1 MAKAVELNGKKILV
15 TFLMHL
21 GDLTLTTPF
30 IHALRKAAPDAH
42 ITFLADEKLKDVV
55 LHNPYLDEVITI
67 DKKGRDNSLLA
78 LAACARRLSKMDFD
92 VLINLHPNERCSF
105 ICALTKTKLRTGT
118 THTLFKPLWDV
129 FTPLNR
135 QIHAADM
142 YLNVLTQ
149 LGVEKLEHNGLE
161 IFPSEEHC
169 QSAEEFWREHGVF
182 GTDKLVGFNI
192 GSAVVTK
199 RWAPERFAQVADA
212 LAAKGFKP
220 VFFGGTMDEDMVQ
233 DAVSRM
239 QTTPVVATGY
249 FTIGGLAAAMRRCS
263 LIITNDSGPMH
274 VAISQKVPIVAM
286 YGPSIPKLYGP
297 YTDDATIVTS
307 IPRCMGCA
315 GGMKHKCDDMRC
327 MRELTVAQVLEAAE
341 AMLAKHGVTAGAN
354 DAE

>member
-1 MAKAVELNGKKILV
+1 MIELNGKKILV

-30 IHALRKAAPDAH
+30 IHALRKAAPDAQ

-78 LAACARRLSKMDFD
+78 LIACARKLSGMDFD

-105 ICALTKTKLRTGT
+105 ICALTKTSVRAGT
-118 THTLFKPLWDV
+118 THKLFKPLWDV

-135 QIHAADM
+135 KIHAADM
-142 YLNVLTQ
+142 YLNVLEQ
-149 LGVEKLEHNGLE
+149 LGVQHIEHNGLE
-161 IFPSEEHC
+161 IFPGEEHLRH
-169 QSAEEFWREHGVF
+169 AEAFWRENGVF
-182 GTDKLVGFNI
+182 GSDKLIGFNI

-199 RWAPERFAQVADA
+199 RWSPERFAKVADI
-212 LAAKGFKP
+212 LAGKGYKP
-220 VFFGGTMDEDMVQ
+220 VFFGGTMDEEMVHQ
-233 DAVSRM
+233 AVSRM
-239 QTTPVVATGY
+239 QTTPIVATGA

-286 YGPSIPKLYGP
+286 YGPSSPKLYGP
-297 YTDDATIVTS
+297 YTDEAIIVTAQ
-307 IPRCMGCA
+307 PPCMGCA
-315 GGMKHKCDDMRC
+315 DGMKHKCDDMQC
-327 MRELTVAQVLEAAE
+327 MTRLTVEQVVQAAE
-341 AMLAKHGVTAGAN
+341 AMLARKGQ
-354 DAE
+354 

>member
-1 MAKAVELNGKKILV
+1 MIELNGKKILV

-30 IHALRKAAPDAH
+30 IHALRKAAPDAQ

-78 LAACARRLSKMDFD
+78 LIACARKLSGMDFD

-105 ICALTKTKLRTGT
+105 ICALTKTRVRAGT
-118 THTLFKPLWDV
+118 THKLFKPLWDI

-135 QIHAADM
+135 KIHAADM
-142 YLNVLTQ
+142 YLNVLEQ
-149 LGVEKLEHNGLE
+149 LGVQHIEHNGLE
-161 IFPSEEHC
+161 IFPGEEHLRH
-169 QSAEEFWREHGVF
+169 AEAFWRENGVF
-182 GTDKLVGFNI
+182 GSDKLIGFNI

-199 RWAPERFAQVADA
+199 RWAPERFAKVADI
-212 LAAKGFKP
+212 LAGKGYKP
-220 VFFGGTMDEDMVQ
+220 VFFGGTMDEEMVHQ
-233 DAVSRM
+233 AVSRM
-239 QTTPVVATGY
+239 QTTPIVATGA

-286 YGPSIPKLYGP
+286 YGPSSPKLYGP
-297 YTDDATIVTS
+297 YTDEAIIVTAQ
-307 IPRCMGCA
+307 PPCLGCA
-315 GGMKHKCDDMRC
+315 DGMKHKCDDMQC
-327 MRELTVAQVLEAAE
+327 MTRLTVEQVVQAAE
-341 AMLAKHGVTAGAN
+341 AMLARKGQ
-354 DAE
+354 

>member
-1 MAKAVELNGKKILV
+1 MIELNGKKILV

-30 IHALRKAAPDAH
+30 IHALRKAAPDAQ

-78 LAACARRLSKMDFD
+78 LIACARKLSGMDFD

-105 ICALTKTKLRTGT
+105 ICALTKTRVRAGT
-118 THTLFKPLWDV
+118 THKLFKPLWDV

-135 QIHAADM
+135 KIHAADM
-142 YLNVLTQ
+142 YLNVLEQ
-149 LGVEKLEHNGLE
+149 LGIQHIEHNGLE
-161 IFPSEEHC
+161 IFPGEEHLRH
-169 QSAEEFWREHGVF
+169 AEAFWRENGVF
-182 GTDKLVGFNI
+182 GSDKLIGFNI

-199 RWAPERFAQVADA
+199 RWAPERFAKVADI
-212 LAAKGFKP
+212 LAGKGYKP
-220 VFFGGTMDEDMVQ
+220 VFFGGTMDEEMVHQ
-233 DAVSRM
+233 AVSRM
-239 QTTPVVATGY
+239 QTTPIVATGA

-286 YGPSIPKLYGP
+286 YGPSSPKLYGP
-297 YTDDATIVTS
+297 YTDEAIIVTAQ
-307 IPRCMGCA
+307 PPCLGCA
-315 GGMKHKCDDMRC
+315 DGMKHKCDDMQC
-327 MRELTVAQVLEAAE
+327 MTRLTVEQVVQAAE
-341 AMLAKHGVTAGAN
+341 AMLARKGQ
-354 DAE
+354 

>member
-1 MAKAVELNGKKILV
+1 MAKAVALNGKRILV

-105 ICALTKTKLRTGT
+105 ICAMTKVKQRCGT
-118 THTLFKPLWDV
+118 THTMFKPVWDV

-135 QIHAADM
+135 RIHAADM
-142 YLNVLTQ
+142 YLDVLTQ
-149 LGVEKLEHNGLE
+149 LGVTKLEHNGLE
-161 IFPSEEHC
+161 IFPSEEHMAH
-169 QSAEEFWREHGVF
+169 AEEFWRDHGVF
-182 GTDKLVGFNI
+182 GSDKLVGFNI

-212 LAAKGFKP
+212 LAAKGYKP
-220 VFFGGTMDEDMVQ
+220 VFFGGTMDEEMVQ
-233 DAVSRM
+233 EAVSYM
-239 QTTPVVATGY
+239 KTTPVVATGN

-263 LIITNDSGPMH
+263 LIRPHSRGKRKRD
-274 VAISQKVPIVAM
+274 ISQKVPIVAM
-286 YGPSIPKLYGP
+286 YGPSRKKPYGP
-297 YTDDATIVTS
+297 YTEDATIVTAV
-307 IPRCMGCA
+307 PPCPGCA
-315 GGMKHKCDDMRC
+315 DGMKHKCSDMQC
-327 MRELTVAQVLEAAE
+327 MTRLTVEQVVQAAE
-341 AMLAKHGVTAGAN
+341 EMLAKHGA
-354 DAE
+354 DHE

>member
-1 MAKAVELNGKKILV
+1 MIELNGKKILV

-30 IHALRKAAPDAH
+30 IHALRKAAPDAQ

-78 LAACARRLSKMDFD
+78 LIACARKLSGMDFD

-105 ICALTKTKLRTGT
+105 ICALTKTRVRAGT
-118 THTLFKPLWDV
+118 THKLFKPLWDV

-135 QIHAADM
+135 KIHAADM
-142 YLNVLTQ
+142 YLNVLEQ
-149 LGVEKLEHNGLE
+149 LGVQHIEHNGLE
-161 IFPSEEHC
+161 IFPGEEHLRH
-169 QSAEEFWREHGVF
+169 AEAFWRENGVF
-182 GTDKLVGFNI
+182 GSDKLIGFNI

-199 RWAPERFAQVADA
+199 RWAPERFAKVADI
-212 LAAKGFKP
+212 LAGKGYKP
-220 VFFGGTMDEDMVQ
+220 VFFGGTMDEEMVHQ
-233 DAVSRM
+233 AVSKM
-239 QTTPVVATGY
+239 QTTPIVATGA

-286 YGPSIPKLYGP
+286 YGPSSPKLYGP
-297 YTDDATIVTS
+297 YTDEAIIVTAQ
-307 IPRCMGCA
+307 PPCLGCA
-315 GGMKHKCDDMRC
+315 DGMKHKCDDMQC
-327 MRELTVAQVLEAAE
+327 MTRLTVEQVVQAAE
-341 AMLAKHGVTAGAN
+341 AMLARKGQ
-354 DAE
+354 

>member
-1 MAKAVELNGKKILV
+1 MRKLELNGKKILV

-30 IHALRKAAPDAH
+30 IHALRKLAPDAH

-78 LAACARRLSKMDFD
+78 LAACARRLSRMDFD

-105 ICALTKTKLRTGT
+105 ICALTKTKVRAGT
-118 THTLFKPLWDV
+118 THTLFKCLWDA
-129 FTPLNR
+129 FTPLDR
-135 QIHAADM
+135 KKHAADM
-142 YLNVLTQ
+142 YLDVLTQ
-149 LGVEKLEHNGLE
+149 LGAEKLEHNGLE
-161 IFPSEEHC
+161 IFPSEEHFRH
-169 QSAEEFWREHGVF
+169 AEEFWREHGVF
-182 GTDKLVGFNI
+182 KSDKLIGFNI

-212 LAAKGFKP
+212 LAGKGYKP
-220 VFFGGTMDEDMVQ
+220 VFFGGTMDEEMVQ
-233 DAVSRM
+233 EAVRFM
-239 QTTPVVATGY
+239 QTTPVVATGA

-286 YGPSIPKLYGP
+286 YGPSHPDLYGP
-297 YTDDATIVTS
+297 YTDNAVIVTAV
-307 IPRCMGCA
+307 PPCKGCA
-315 GGMKHKCDDMRC
+315 AGMKHKCDDMQC
-327 MRELTVAQVLEAAE
+327 MTRLTVEQVLAAAE
-341 AMLAKHGVTAGAN
+341 TMLAKTAGAAG
-354 DAE
+354 DA